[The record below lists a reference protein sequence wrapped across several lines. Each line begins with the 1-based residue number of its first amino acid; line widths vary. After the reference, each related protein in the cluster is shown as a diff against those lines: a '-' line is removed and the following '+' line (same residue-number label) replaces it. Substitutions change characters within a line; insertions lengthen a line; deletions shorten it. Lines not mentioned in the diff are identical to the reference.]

1 MSLIRSQS
9 QQSIIAE
16 QAHKL
21 FIVADRD
28 DKGFINEED
37 LGSICD
43 MLSLEHVESLQRIII
58 DKGRVTEDELFDVLS
73 TQSDPTVVRNPQ
85 IIPGTASDPSS
96 GMGPSLADE
105 LDAAMRGETT
115 QRAIMGVVNESYSH
129 PLADEMN
136 HMSSSKQMRV
146 SPTMIKRRQF
156 RPIEPPLYPE
166 DPVRDTQKES
176 TLADELSEAE
186 NRENGNFGDSVDL
199 RTPDRIF
206 KVVFVGDS
214 AVGKTCFLHRFC
226 YNRFKP
232 LFNATIG
239 VDFTVKTVQLKG
251 RFIALQLWDTA
262 GQERFRSITKQYF
275 RKADGVILMFDVT
288 SEQSF
293 LNVRNWITSVKAGV
307 DESTVMCLVGNK
319 VDIFFS
325 YFICHVSQFS

>member
-1 MSLIRSQS
+1 MKNTMVASIFHIERTRSDASL
-9 QQSIIAE
+9 
-16 QAHKL
+16 
-21 FIVADRD
+21 
-28 DKGFINEED
+28 
-37 LGSICD
+37 
-43 MLSLEHVESLQRIII
+43 
-58 DKGRVTEDELFDVLS
+58 
-73 TQSDPTVVRNPQ
+73 
-85 IIPGTASDPSS
+85 GTASDPSS

-136 HMSSSKQMRV
+136 HISSSKEMRV

-186 NRENGNFGDSVDL
+186 NRGNGNFGDSVDL

-319 VDIFFS
+319 VDLFGSDATRNTVYKAGRKLAEEYNMPFFETS
-325 YFICHVSQFS
+325 AFTGQGIEYCMKMMAE